1 MILNKIKKL
10 SFIVGLFL
18 VLAMVPM
25 VLGADEDGKIITG
38 GKLLITD
45 MDVKVG
51 SSTAKNLD
59 FGDKIKYE
67 AKPGDIVKFQ
77 IELKNNYSRNGSAWT
92 DLEIQDIGVTVTIYD
107 IDDGGDLDKDAKEFD
122 LNAAK
127 DDRIEVEFE
136 IPLEVDEDTYD
147 VLIEAAGD
155 DEDGNAQEVQYE
167 LTLEVQKEDNE
178 VLFTRNSLTPS
189 EIKCARSVQLSTAVI
204 NTGADDEDA
213 VVLEVAN
220 AELGV
225 SFKETFD
232 LTNDAFDVDSKFTK
246 AYTFSVPQ
254 EVAPGIYTIT
264 SKVTYNNGDDTK
276 TETADLVVAQCEII
290 KEPVKEEPKEEVKKE
305 EVVVVQP
312 TQPTIPTG
320 QVTAETIT
328 TPTLPAAEE
337 KSLFETQGFL
347 TALVAGEVL
356 LLIIAIL
363 LIVMIVRK
371 RRD

>member
-1 MILNKIKKL
+1 M
-10 SFIVGLFL
+10 
-18 VLAMVPM
+18 
-25 VLGADEDGKIITG
+25 
-38 GKLLITD
+38 
-45 MDVKVG
+45 
-51 SSTAKNLD
+51 
-59 FGDKIKYE
+59 
-67 AKPGDIVKFQ
+67 
-77 IELKNNYSRNGSAWT
+77 
-92 DLEIQDIGVTVTIYD
+92 
-107 IDDGGDLDKDAKEFD
+107 
-122 LNAAK
+122 
-127 DDRIEVEFE
+127 
-136 IPLEVDEDTYD
+136 
-147 VLIEAAGD
+147 
-155 DEDGNAQEVQYE
+155 
-167 LTLEVQKEDNE
+167 
-178 VLFTRNSLTPS
+178 TPS

>member
-1 MILNKIKKL
+1 MKIIKTL
-10 SFIVGLFL
+10 SIVLGLFL
-18 VLAMVPM
+18 VLLMVPV
-25 VLGADEDGKIITG
+25 VLAENEFGKIITPG
-38 GKLLITD
+38 GKLIITD

-51 SSTAKNLD
+51 SKTDKNLD
-59 FGDKIKYE
+59 FDDKIKEE
-67 AKPGDIVKFQ
+67 AKPGDVVQFQ
-77 IELKNNYSRNGSAWT
+77 IELKNNFSRNGSDFE
-92 DLEIQDIGVTVTIYD
+92 DLKIEDIEVTVTILS
-107 IDDGGDLDKDAKEFD
+107 IDDGDDLDEEAKQFD
-122 LNAAK
+122 LKAGK
-127 DDRIEVEFE
+127 DDKIDVEFT
-136 IPLEVDEDTYD
+136 IPLEVDEDDYD
-147 VLIEAAGD
+147 VLIEASGD
-155 DEDGNAQEVQYE
+155 DEDGTSHEVQYE
-167 LTLEVQKEDNE
+167 LTLEIQKEDNE
-178 VLFTRNSLTPS
+178 VRFLRNTLTPS
-189 EIKCARSVQLSTAVI
+189 EIKCGRTVQLSTGVI
-204 NTGADDEDA
+204 NTGADDEDD

-220 AELGV
+220 TELGV
-225 SFKETFD
+225 SFRETFD